1 MGLVELEEGAW
12 EAARPYPPCGGR
24 RRLRGRHRPPAGATC
39 TAFQPFIWRAGLAK
53 GEMKQWGLR
62 SGVRGNKPTRGKAA
76 TKYGSHTH
84 QPRAGGT
91 HPYQQLASASSSQSS
106 GQGHV
111 EYELVT

>member
-1 MGLVELEEGAW
+1 MGLVELEGGAW

-62 SGVRGNKPTRGKAA
+62 SGVRGNKPTRGKPA

-84 QPRAGGT
+84 QPRAAGT

-106 GQGHV
+106 GQEHD